1 MRVYEISELS
11 IRIAELALIS
21 MLYEVASHPSPG
33 LVSPFS
39 SGSHKDMDFF
49 TFLRSSSVLFFPM
62 ALCAEVGRRESLEH
76 MLDELRKIGV
86 EAERRMFEI
95 TSGVNTQKGLLFLE
109 GVISASAGYILS
121 RGERITPERVSL
133 TVKEICK
140 DLTKRDFSRLSLKD
154 KLTRGE
160 ELYLRFGVRGIRGE
174 AEDGLPT
181 VINYGLPAFLE
192 AKRAGLNDNDVMVH
206 TLLAIMGYAEDTNVI
221 GRFSLEVLEEVRR
234 RARDI
239 MRAGGMLSEEG
250 RRAIMEMEGEFKE
263 RGISPGGS
271 ADLASATL
279 FIYLLWTQ
287 M

>member
-1 MRVYEISELS
+1 MKAYEISEPS

-21 MLYEVASHPSPG
+21 MLYEVASYPSPG

-39 SGSHKDMDFF
+39 SGSHRDMDFF

-62 ALCAEVGRRESLEH
+62 VLCAEVGRRESLKH

-86 EAERRMFEI
+86 EAERRMFKF

-109 GVISASAGYILS
+109 GVISASAGHILGK
-121 RGERITPERVSL
+121 GEKITPERISS
-133 TVKEICK
+133 TVREICR
-140 DLTKRDFSRLSLKD
+140 DLTKRDFSHLSLKD

-160 ELYLRFGVRGIRGE
+160 ELYLKFGVRGIRGE
-174 AEDGLPT
+174 VEDGLPT

-221 GRFSLEVLEEVRR
+221 GRFSLETLEEVRK

-239 MRAGGMLSEEG
+239 IKVGGMLSEEG
-250 RRAIMEMEGEFKE
+250 RRAILDMDREFRE

-271 ADLASATL
+271 ADLTSATL